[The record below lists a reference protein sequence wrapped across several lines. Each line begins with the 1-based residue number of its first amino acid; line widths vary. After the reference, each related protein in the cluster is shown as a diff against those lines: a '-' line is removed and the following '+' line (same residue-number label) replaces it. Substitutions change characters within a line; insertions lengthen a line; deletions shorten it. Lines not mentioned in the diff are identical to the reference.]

1 MLINITIIDILRI
14 KWNSLIFLSKIYY
27 DAKLI
32 WKTRNCLSDMLK
44 IYKKVFIVK
53 TTLLII
59 IRMKIIHNLFIFLL
73 LL

>member
-44 IYKKVFIVK
+44 IYKKSYYRK
-53 TTLLII
+53 NYLI
-59 IRMKIIHNLFIFLL
+59 NYNQNENNT
-73 LL
+73 

>member
-27 DAKLI
+27 DAKQI

-44 IYKKVFIVK
+44 IYKKVIIVK